1 MRRILAHCFPELSMA
16 GHASYENDMNILLI
30 LLVSVASAFAAEK
43 ELSVKVLTATPWK
56 YDQDNV
62 KDRAVRFK
70 ADGTVEATTWKGLWK
85 KTSAWTVE
93 VTLKDKRKAILTFN
107 EDNKSFTGTGFDQME
122 MRGRRVGD
130 IPSGMK

>member
-1 MRRILAHCFPELSMA
+1 MTGL
-16 GHASYENDMNILLI
+16 ASYENDMKILLI
-30 LLVSVASAFAAEK
+30 LLVSVASAFAADK
-43 ELSVKVLTATPWK
+43 ELSVKALTATSWK

-85 KTSAWTVE
+85 KTGGWTVE
-93 VTLKDKRKAILTFN
+93 VTLKDKRKAVLIFN

-130 IPSGMK
+130 IPSGIK